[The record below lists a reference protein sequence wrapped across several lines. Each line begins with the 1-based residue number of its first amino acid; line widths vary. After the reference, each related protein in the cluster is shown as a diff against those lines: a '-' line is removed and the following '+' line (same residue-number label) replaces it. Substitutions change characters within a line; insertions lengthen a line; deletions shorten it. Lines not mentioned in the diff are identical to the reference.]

1 VSGPAESG
9 DMELLRALGALCET
23 PRPELQPIADLLEL
37 GPLPGR
43 ADHGELFL
51 FQLYPYASVYLGA
64 EGMMGGEAADRIAGF
79 WRALGQT
86 PPEAPDHLTLML
98 GLYARLGEL
107 EQQAATGPE
116 RERWRHARRAY
127 LWEHLLS
134 WLPVFLMQLDA
145 ADDPRNCA
153 RPSAAGAVADP
164 FYRRWAAL
172 LGAALRA
179 EAAAMFPPD
188 TGWLAALP
196 LHLREAPAAVD
207 PRREGSQ
214 GFLASLLS
222 PVRSG
227 MVLVRGDLARAAREL
242 GLGLRLG
249 ERRLV
254 LAAMLEQDAGPALG
268 WLAEE
273 AAAWAARHRPEAHI
287 AGPIAAFWQDRA
299 AVTARLL
306 GELKE
311 GI

>member
-1 VSGPAESG
+1 
-9 DMELLRALGALCET
+9 MELLRALGALCET